1 MSISLEK
8 ETHGVPRIVS
18 SSSLRT
24 EKAVY
29 YAILM
34 HLLGGF
40 KPSPTYQSSQPIF
53 PSMVDH
59 TININK
65 YFKYLK
71 ASILTVLTIHWT
83 IEPSIP
89 IHAVL

>member
-59 TININK
+59 TINISN
-65 YFKYLK
+65 FLK
-71 ASILTVLTIHWT
+71 ASILSVSTIHWT
-83 IEPSIP
+83 IEPSVP